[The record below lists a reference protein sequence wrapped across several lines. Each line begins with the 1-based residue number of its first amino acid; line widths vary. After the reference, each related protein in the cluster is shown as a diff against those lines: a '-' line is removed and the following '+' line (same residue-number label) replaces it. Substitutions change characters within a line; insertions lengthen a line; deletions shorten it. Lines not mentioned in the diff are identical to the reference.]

1 MTYRWI
7 TIISLLPCIALMVS
21 CSMPTKSAKKGS
33 PVAVINTTMGKI
45 VFRLFPDK
53 APKTCE
59 NFTLLAQKGYYN
71 GVIFH
76 RVIKN
81 FMIQGGDPTGTGR
94 GGESAWGGA
103 FEDEFN
109 PELKHGKAGIVSMAN
124 AGPNTNGSQFF
135 ITLAPTPWL
144 DNRHTIFGEVIE
156 GMDMVK
162 KIGEVQT
169 GVADKPINDVVME
182 KVSIEYR

>member
-1 MTYRWI
+1 
-7 TIISLLPCIALMVS
+7 
-21 CSMPTKSAKKGS
+21 
-33 PVAVINTTMGKI
+33 VAVIDTTMGRI
-45 VFRLFPDK
+45 VIRLFPDR
-53 APKTCE
+53 APKACE
-59 NFTLLAQKGYYN
+59 NFITLAGRGYYN

-76 RVIKN
+76 RIIKN

-94 GGESAWGGA
+94 GGQSAWGFT
-103 FEDEFN
+103 FEDEFS
-109 PELKHGKAGIVSMAN
+109 PDLTHDRPGIVSMAN

-156 GMDMVK
+156 GMNVVRS
-162 KIGEVQT
+162 IGEVET
-169 GVADKPINDVVME
+169 GAGDKPLKDVAME